1 MRKKVIIFL
10 LLLGAVAVCAETR
23 RDSILSIL
31 TATEGSYRYGYEEL
45 APDEQT
51 WYDGIVE
58 AVALFDANAGTDLY
72 HTAPVDW
79 NASIYTYESMQGLI
93 KMLQRIYNDVPEMW
107 HLYYIP
113 RYENGTFVAR
123 IYKQNTPQN
132 YLRNLQLLD
141 SAYAEISKNVTD
153 DMSLY
158 DKILC
163 LHDAYIAWNDYGGM
177 SAADASNAKGALVDR
192 KAVCEGL
199 SRGWLYI
206 CQRAGLKCMYMQ
218 GALLQNRETDN
229 WVNHAWNFMEVDGKW
244 YLLDMTTDGGFPGV
258 CSHAAFLKGQDYY
271 QNNYRLTSIQGD
283 VFGVYGRIPTLA
295 DSDCPKTEQ
304 HPTDVMQPTEMPQ
317 LDVTQPMFDLTGR
330 RVRLPYKGI
339 VIQQGRKY
347 YLD

>member
-1 MRKKVIIFL
+1 M
-10 LLLGAVAVCAETR
+10 CAETR
-23 RDSILSIL
+23 RDSIPSIL
-31 TATEGSYRYGYEEL
+31 TATEGSHRYGYEEL

-58 AVALFDANAGTDLY
+58 AVALFDANAGIDLY

-163 LHDAYIAWNDYGGM
+163 LHPT
-177 SAADASNAKGALVDR
+177 
-192 KAVCEGL
+192 
-199 SRGWLYI
+199 SRGTTTAACRLPMPAMPKAHLSI
-206 CQRAGLKCMYMQ
+206 AGLCAKDCRAD
-218 GALLQNRETDN
+218 GCIFASAPVSSACICRERYCKT
-229 WVNHAWNFMEVDGKW
+229 AK
-244 YLLDMTTDGGFPGV
+244 
-258 CSHAAFLKGQDYY
+258 
-271 QNNYRLTSIQGD
+271 
-283 VFGVYGRIPTLA
+283 PTI
-295 DSDCPKTEQ
+295 
-304 HPTDVMQPTEMPQ
+304 
-317 LDVTQPMFDLTGR
+317 G
-330 RVRLPYKGI
+330 
-339 VIQQGRKY
+339 
-347 YLD
+347 